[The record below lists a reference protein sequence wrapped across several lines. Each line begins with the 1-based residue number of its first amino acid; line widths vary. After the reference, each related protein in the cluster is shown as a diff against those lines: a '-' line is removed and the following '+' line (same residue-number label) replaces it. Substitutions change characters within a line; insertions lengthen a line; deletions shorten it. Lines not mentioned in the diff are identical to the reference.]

1 MPGDGARWPS
11 FSTAVNVAAFEAS
24 LAPTLHLEV
33 ASWAEMPGETPTQ
46 TLARRELDEP
56 QTFEALL
63 TAVHRAYYTAPRVL
77 DAVRALADSGPRE
90 PSRHFDA
97 ALVVP
102 VTTTERGQR
111 RL

>member
-1 MPGDGARWPS
+1 
-11 FSTAVNVAAFEAS
+11 
-24 LAPTLHLEV
+24 
-33 ASWAEMPGETPTQ
+33 MPGETPTQ
-46 TLARRELDEP
+46 TLTRRELDEP

-77 DAVRALADSGPRE
+77 DAVRAFADAGPRE

-97 ALVVP
+97 TLVAP
-102 VTTTERGQR
+102 VTATERGRR